1 MNHCKT
7 AHLFVLSVLATAL
20 NYSPDSGFAQESKGV
35 GPVSQLTI
43 PATIDAALVT
53 KGKAV
58 FETKCSACHKLD
70 ERYVGPALGGVTTRR
85 TPEWIMNMILNPV
98 EMTQKDPIAQE
109 MFGEFLI
116 QMTFQNVSQD
126 EARQILEY
134 FREVDSKK

>member
-1 MNHCKT
+1 MNCNR
-7 AHLFVLSVLATAL
+7 TAL
-20 NYSPDSGFAQESKGV
+20 RFTLSLLALILSYDIDCALAQDSKGV
-35 GPVSQLTI
+35 GPITQVNI
-43 PATIDAALVT
+43 PATVDAALAA

-85 TPEWIMNMILNPV
+85 TPEWVMNMILNPV
-98 EMTQKDPIAQE
+98 EMTQKDPVAQE

>member
-1 MNHCKT
+1 MNFGKT
-7 AHLFVLSVLATAL
+7 ASLFALSFITVTAVLCTRAT
-20 NYSPDSGFAQESKGV
+20 FAQDSKGV
-35 GPVSQLTI
+35 GPVTHVDI
-43 PATIDAALVT
+43 AATVDAALAT

-85 TPEWIMNMILNPV
+85 TPEWVMNMILNPV
-98 EMTQKDPIAQE
+98 EMTQKDPVAQE